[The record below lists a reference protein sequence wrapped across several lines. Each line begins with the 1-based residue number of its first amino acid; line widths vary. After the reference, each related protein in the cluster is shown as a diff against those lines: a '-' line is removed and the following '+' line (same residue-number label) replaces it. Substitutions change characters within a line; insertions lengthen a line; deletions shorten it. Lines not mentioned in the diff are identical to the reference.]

1 MNQPLNPDSQARLKQ
16 FFQLGLQHG
25 CPRDQLFNFIHAG
38 LVLQHKQ
45 LAASAAARLCD
56 QTDGPADALR
66 YLAATPI
73 PRCYVRKLT
82 GY

>member
-1 MNQPLNPDSQARLKQ
+1 MNQPLTPDSQNKLKQ

-25 CPRDQLFNFIHAG
+25 CPKDQLLNFSNAG
-38 LVLQHKQ
+38 IILQSRQ
-45 LAASAAARLCD
+45 LAVSTA
-56 QTDGPADALR
+56 ADALR
-66 YLAATPI
+66 YLVATPI